1 MSSNLHK
8 LINNRQLAEIGQP
21 SMRADV
27 YFAHGIE
34 LLTLITQ
41 HASQMEHLS
50 RQLAR
55 CVLPRGLKEEPRWPP
70 SVDLAADRGS
80 APRCRAGGGIVRYHA
95 VWRAL

>member
-8 LINNRQLAEIGQP
+8 LINNRQLAEIRPALDEGG
-21 SMRADV
+21 SV

-55 CVLPRGLKEEPRWPP
+55 CVLPRGLKEEPR
-70 SVDLAADRGS
+70 
-80 APRCRAGGGIVRYHA
+80 
-95 VWRAL
+95 